1 MNRDEILSQ
10 VQDLMVELFELER
23 DAVTVDALLI
33 DDLDLDSIDAIDM
46 VVKLQEMTGRRV
58 EEGALREIRT
68 VKDIVD
74 LVEAQS
80 HLPPQTD
87 DGDHTLEG

>member
-10 VQDLMVELFELER
+10 IQDLMVELFELER
-23 DAVTVDALLI
+23 DAVTVDAHLV

-58 EEGALREIRT
+58 EEDALREIRT
-68 VKDIVD
+68 IKDIVD

-80 HLPPQTD
+80 QLPPQAD
-87 DGDHTLEG
+87 DSDPTLAS